1 MGVGGAMG
9 GCGVT
14 GGGGGVGLGGGSG
27 GGAGAGDRMRCARAS
42 WLLEGWLATEG
53 AGRAL
58 IFAVAVDGPDE
69 RITNAPGMMFAT
81 GTLEDS
87 YFYWSMIRAGGLS
100 LRWFRDRVA
109 GRAGDPLFYA
119 EMDELAA
126 NVPAGANGL
135 LFYPYLQGAGPDTPG
150 ACGVFA
156 GLSGSADRAS
166 MWRAILE
173 AIAFE
178 YAQMIKIY
186 RECGIPLDEIIGTEG
201 GSKSPLWTQIK
212 ADILRGAYN
221 IPARS
226 EGGLMADAAVAAYA
240 VGDISDIRETMRE
253 WITFRGRFE
262 PDTKNAARYEKIFA
276 ERQKLLAGPMRELF
290 KAMGKIREI

>member
-1 MGVGGAMG
+1 
-9 GCGVT
+9 
-14 GGGGGVGLGGGSG
+14 
-27 GGAGAGDRMRCARAS
+27 
-42 WLLEGWLATEG
+42 
-53 AGRAL
+53 
-58 IFAVAVDGPDE
+58 
-69 RITNAPGMMFAT
+69 
-81 GTLEDS
+81 
-87 YFYWSMIRAGGLS
+87 
-100 LRWFRDRVA
+100 
-109 GRAGDPLFYA
+109 
-119 EMDELAA
+119 MDELAA

-156 GLSGSADRAS
+156 GLFGSADRAS

-240 VGDISDIRETMRE
+240 VGDISDIRETMRARRE
-253 WITFRGRFE
+253 ERREIR
-262 PDTKNAARYEKIFA
+262 KNIRRAPEAARGADARALQGYGKDTRNMTRA
-276 ERQKLLAGPMRELF
+276 ETPRKNPNMARRSVNDGTTRVY
-290 KAMGKIREI
+290 

>member
-1 MGVGGAMG
+1 
-9 GCGVT
+9 
-14 GGGGGVGLGGGSG
+14 
-27 GGAGAGDRMRCARAS
+27 
-42 WLLEGWLATEG
+42 
-53 AGRAL
+53 
-58 IFAVAVDGPDE
+58 
-69 RITNAPGMMFAT
+69 MMFAT

-126 NVPAGANGL
+126 NVPPGANGL

-156 GLSGSADRAS
+156 GLFGSADRAS

-262 PDTKNAARYEKIFA
+262 PDAKNAARYEKIFA